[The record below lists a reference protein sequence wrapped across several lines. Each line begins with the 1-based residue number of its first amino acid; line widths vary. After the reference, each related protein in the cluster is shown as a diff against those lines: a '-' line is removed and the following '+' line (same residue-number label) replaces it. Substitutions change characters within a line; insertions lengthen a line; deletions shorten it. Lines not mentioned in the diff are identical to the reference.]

1 MNLKNHKNDLL
12 FLALGG
18 ANEIGMNVN
27 LYHSEGK
34 WLMLDLGAGF
44 ADDTLPGID
53 MIVADISFIVEHKK
67 DFLGVV
73 LTHAHEDHLG
83 AVPYLWKELKCPI
96 WATPF
101 TASVLKVKLQDTDFA
116 REVPINIVQPGSRFD
131 IGPFNIELVQL
142 THSIPEMNAAMIRT
156 KAGNILHTG
165 DWKFDPKPMVGPES
179 DQKKLAEFGREGV
192 LAMTCDSTNV
202 FNPGTS
208 GSESDLRDSLINLV
222 GQCKSLV
229 AVTTFAS
236 NVARVET
243 IAKVAR
249 AHKRKVVI
257 TGRSLFK
264 ITAAAQENGYLADLA
279 PFISDKEMK
288 NFRRE
293 QLLIM
298 CTGCQGEPN
307 AAMSKIAYGHH
318 PTIRL
323 NPEDTVIFSS
333 KIIPGN
339 EKKIY
344 RLFNKFVD
352 LGVEVLTE
360 RDHFVHVSGHP
371 SRDELKK
378 MYELVKPQIAI
389 PVHGEKVHIHEHVK
403 LAKEWGVPKQLQVHN
418 GDLVKIGPGE
428 PEKLAVVQSGYLA
441 IDGNYLLAPDSD
453 VIRERRK
460 IGREG
465 ILMVSLVLNLKGDL
479 LARPAILA
487 PGILDQKADRD
498 IINDIADEVK
508 AVIGVQN
515 RPANDVIQSV
525 TRRALRRILKEEIG
539 KDPNI
544 EVQIV
549 RVER

>member
-1 MNLKNHKNDLL
+1 MNLKDHKNDLL

-34 WLMLDLGAGF
+34 WLMMDLGAGF

-53 MIVADISFIVEHKK
+53 MIVADISFIIEHKE

-83 AVPYLWKELKCPI
+83 AVPYLWKELRCPV

-116 REVPINIVQPGSRFD
+116 NDVRINIVQPGSRFD

-156 KAGNILHTG
+156 KNGNILHTG
-165 DWKFDPKPMVGPES
+165 DWKFDPKPMVGPASDHEKLES
-179 DQKKLAEFGREGV
+179 FGKEGV
-192 LAMTCDSTNV
+192 LAMVCDSTNV
-202 FNPGTS
+202 FNPGVS

-222 GQCKSLV
+222 GQCKNLV

-249 AHKRKVVI
+249 AHNRKVVI

-264 ITAAAQENGYLADLA
+264 ITAAAQENGYLKDIA
-279 PFISDKEMK
+279 PFISDKEVK
-288 NFRRE
+288 NFRRD
-293 QLLIM
+293 QLLVM

-307 AAMSKIAYGHH
+307 AAMNKIAYGQH

-323 NPEDTVIFSS
+323 NPDDAVIFSS

-344 RLFNKFVD
+344 RLFNRFVE

-360 RDHFVHVSGHP
+360 KDHFVHVSGHP
-371 SRDELKK
+371 SRDELKE
-378 MYELVKPQIAI
+378 MYRLVKPEIAI

-403 LAKEWGVPKQLQVHN
+403 LAKEWGIKKSVQVQN
-418 GDLVKIGPGE
+418 GDLVKLSPGE
-428 PEKLAVVQSGYLA
+428 PEKIAVVQSGYLA
-441 IDGNYLLAPDSD
+441 IDGNYLLAPDSE
-453 VIRERRK
+453 VIRARRR
-460 IGREG
+460 IGKDG
-465 ILMVSLVLNLKGDL
+465 IVVMSLVLNMKGDL
-479 LARPAILA
+479 LARPNILA
-487 PGILDQKADRD
+487 PGLLDAKADREL
-498 IINDIADEVK
+498 ISELVQEVK
-508 AVIGVQN
+508 EVIEAQHRPTNDTLQN
-515 RPANDVIQSV
+515 V
-525 TRRALRRILKEEIG
+525 TRNTLRRIFKEEIG
-539 KDPNI
+539 KNPNI
-544 EVQIV
+544 EVQIT
-549 RVER
+549 RVEK